1 MPKGQKI
8 SKRYGHS
15 AVVYNDSMYVFGGYD
30 DFGLTCNDLWE
41 FNFGMACILPL
52 TNCLKK
58 KLPNRG
64 EREGRRES
72 GKERQRQRES
82 GRDRG

>member
-1 MPKGQKI
+1 MTETLEWTEIIAKGQKI

-41 FNFGMACILPL
+41 FKFGV
-52 TNCLKK
+52 
-58 KLPNRG
+58 
-64 EREGRRES
+64 
-72 GKERQRQRES
+72 
-82 GRDRG
+82 